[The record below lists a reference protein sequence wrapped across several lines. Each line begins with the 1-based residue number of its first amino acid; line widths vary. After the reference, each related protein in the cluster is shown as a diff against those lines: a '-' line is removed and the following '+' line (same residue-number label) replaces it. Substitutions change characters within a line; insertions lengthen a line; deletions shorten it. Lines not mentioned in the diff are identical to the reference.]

1 MEEKRMFDNIGGKI
15 KAVAKFNCWFG
26 IFASIISG
34 LFFAGTMKDLA
45 IIGFL
50 IIAFGS
56 LLSWVGSFLMYGIG
70 EMVENSDIRTELA
83 VKESM
88 ERKEN
93 NKIEEKE

>member
-1 MEEKRMFDNIGGKI
+1 MFDNIGGKI
-15 KAVAKFNCWFG
+15 KEVAKFNCWIG
-26 IFASIISG
+26 IIASVIGGIVIIST
-34 LFFAGTMKDLA
+34 LYQLA